1 MDIVERIKIEVRQ
14 KNWLESIRR
23 QQESG
28 MDVKEW
34 CLQEKISRS
43 TNYYRL
49 RKVREHLCE
58 QMTPEFANEVPCQ
71 QVAVPVS
78 VSAPAP
84 AFSNMGLRISGNG
97 ITVETGCC
105 MDEKLL
111 SVILEAL
118 KC

>member
-1 MDIVERIKIEVRQ
+1 MGRVKRIKNKVRLQ
-14 KNWLESIRR
+14 NWTESIRK

-28 MDVKEW
+28 MDVREW
-34 CLQEKISRS
+34 CMQEKISRS
-43 TNYYRL
+43 TYYYRL
-49 RKVREHLCE
+49 RKVREHLCD
-58 QMTPEFANEVPCQ
+58 QMTQDLADDVPCR

-84 AFSNMGLRISGNG
+84 ASSETGLRISGNG
-97 ITVETGCC
+97 ITIEIGCC

>member
-1 MDIVERIKIEVRQ
+1 MDRVERIKMKVRQ

-43 TNYYRL
+43 TYYYRL

-71 QVAVPVS
+71 QVA
-78 VSAPAP
+78 
-84 AFSNMGLRISGNG
+84 SGNG

>member
-1 MDIVERIKIEVRQ
+1 MVFAGKDNELR
-14 KNWLESIRR
+14 LLL
-23 QQESG
+23 SG
-28 MDVKEW
+28 SK
-34 CLQEKISRS
+34 
-43 TNYYRL
+43 
-49 RKVREHLCE
+49 

>member
-1 MDIVERIKIEVRQ
+1 MDRVERVKIEVSQ
-14 KNWLESIRR
+14 KNWLESIRK

-28 MDVKEW
+28 MDVRER

-43 TNYYRL
+43 TYYYRL

-58 QMTPEFANEVPCQ
+58 QMTPEFSNEVPCQ
-71 QVAVPVS
+71 HVAVPVS

-84 AFSNMGLRISGNG
+84 AFSKTGFRISGNG
-97 ITVETGCC
+97 ITVESGCC
-105 MDEKLL
+105 MDEKILL
-111 SVILEAL
+111 VILEAL